1 MSQGAYGQG
10 FVERVVEAC
19 DRVEAGLGPS
29 AAAESVA
36 AKLCEHLFAG
46 VLGYDESSYVRNR
59 AVARL
64 RDDAGNVA
72 ATVAAVGH
80 EGSLEAATDAA
91 FAAAGDEPYVQYV
104 VAASME
110 RLVAYE
116 RVPVEEADAEAETR
130 HGVAATVHTEVP
142 LAEVVTAGRQ
152 GRLSQTLRPGQQLAV
167 AKLTALRP
175 DELSAAERYEEFDA
189 PDRHSVADDDGQG
202 TLVGTLRDC
211 LTDVLVPAVEE
222 AFTDVR
228 GRTDEYEDR
237 EAALEAAVDAAL
249 RGPGDDTAA
258 APARLRLLDHRRD
271 GAGEAVSDLRAA
283 YGTWVRGAGRTG
295 FTPSEN
301 ERAFARV
308 AAFSLLEEAFLVR
321 VAEGMDLREE
331 TLTGDAV
338 ERFEAFA
345 DSFDVDRDVGDL
357 LYVARESFE
366 DLYDRR
372 APPLCDWALDH
383 DAVVEALS
391 RVVWYLDHFA
401 FDVDGGRAAAAY
413 DRLLGVVDLPG
424 IDLDPDDP
432 LPDEV
437 LGRTAFPEGEGALL
451 DPAVGDGRYLLA
463 AAERLTAEGVGSDP
477 GDPDSDH
484 HASEPS
490 DPRDRL
496 RAVRERLVGATPDP
510 LSCRVTETRLLLR
523 LLDDYREAR
532 WEESEFTL
540 DPLRVHLTDP
550 LVRPDA
556 QTTLGA
562 PNEAGG
568 ADPLESEEFAYV
580 VGRFPARL
588 RRDVAEGPAAEAYAE
603 YDAAYYTY
611 DTSALYV
618 ERATDWLAEN
628 GVLSA
633 VVSGRFRDTRF
644 GEKLRERLP
653 QWYRLDEIREVPG
666 TAAGR
671 TPVLLAA
678 RRFRK
683 NEPLVSPAEFEP
695 PTYSFEYAE
704 GLDGESVAVPASLL
718 SGEEWALDAA
728 PTAGVESEADGNTA
742 D

>member
-19 DRVEAGLGPS
+19 DRVEAGLGPD

-36 AKLCEHLFAG
+36 AALCEHLFAG
-46 VLGYDESSYVRNR
+46 VLGYDESRYTRNR
-59 AVARL
+59 AVARF
-64 RDDAGNVA
+64 RDDAGHVA
-72 ATVAAVGH
+72 ATLAAVGRG
-80 EGSLEAATDAA
+80 GSVDAAADAA
-91 FAAAGDEPYVQYV
+91 FAAAGGEPYVQYV
-104 VAASME
+104 VAASTD
-110 RLVAYE
+110 RLLAYE
-116 RVPVEEADAEAETR
+116 RVSEEDAADDAATETH
-130 HGVAATVHTEVP
+130 HGVTATVHTDVP
-142 LAEVVTAGRQ
+142 LDEAIAAGRR

-189 PDRHSVADDDGQG
+189 PERHSVAEDDGLG

-211 LTDVLVPAVEE
+211 VTDVLLPAVEE

-228 GRTDEYEDR
+228 ERTDAYEDR
-237 EAALEAAVDAAL
+237 EGALESAVDSAL

-258 APARLRLLDHRRD
+258 APARLRLLDHRRGAD
-271 GAGEAVSDLRAA
+271 GRAVSDLRAV

-301 ERAFARV
+301 ERAFVRV

-321 VAEGMDLREE
+321 VAEGMSLREE
-331 TLTGDAV
+331 TLSGDAV

-345 DSFDVDRDVGDL
+345 EEFGVERDAGDL
-357 LYVARESFE
+357 LLVARESFSE
-366 DLYDRR
+366 LYDRQ

-383 DAVVEALS
+383 EAVVEALS

-413 DRLLGVVDLPG
+413 DRLLSVLDLPE
-424 IDLDPDDP
+424 IEADATDP
-432 LPDEV
+432 LPDV
-437 LGRTAFPEGEGALL
+437 ALDRTAFPAEPGALL
-451 DPAVGDGRYLLA
+451 DPAVGDGRYLVA
-463 AAERLTAEGVGSDP
+463 AAARLR
-477 GDPDSDH
+477 
-484 HASEPS
+484 ASESEES
-490 DPRDRL
+490 DPRERL
-496 RAVRERLVGATPDP
+496 RTVRERLVGATADP
-510 LSCRVTETRLLLR
+510 LACRVTETRLLLR

-532 WEESEFTL
+532 WEEAGFTL
-540 DPLRVHLTDP
+540 EPLRLHLTDP

-562 PNEAGG
+562 PGEARA
-568 ADPLESEEFAYV
+568 ADPLDSEAFAYV
-580 VGRFPARL
+580 VGAFPARL

-603 YDAAYYTY
+603 YDTAYYTY

-618 ERATDWLAEN
+618 DRAADWLAEN
-628 GVLSA
+628 GTLSA

-653 QWYRLDEIREVPG
+653 QWYRLEEVREVPG

-671 TPVLLAA
+671 TPVLLTA

-683 NEPLVSPAEFEP
+683 NEPLVSAAEYEP

-704 GLDGESVAVPASLL
+704 GLDADSVDVPASLL
-718 SGEEWALDAA
+718 GSDEWALDAA
-728 PTAGVESEADGNTA
+728 PTVDVDAEAEGNTA

>member
-19 DRVEAGLGPS
+19 DRIESGLGPS
-29 AAAESVA
+29 ATAETVA
-36 AKLCEHLFAG
+36 AALCEHLFAG

-59 AVARL
+59 AVARFH
-64 RDDAGNVA
+64 DDAGNVA
-72 ATVAAVGH
+72 ATLASVGRGGDVDAAV
-80 EGSLEAATDAA
+80 DAA
-91 FAAAGDEPYVQYV
+91 FAAAGGEPYVQYV
-104 VAASME
+104 VAASTD

-116 RVPVEEADAEAETR
+116 RVSAAEAAEDADAVTH
-130 HGVAATVHTEVP
+130 HGVTATVHTDVP
-142 LAEVVTAGRQ
+142 LDQVVAAGRR

-189 PDRHSVADDDGQG
+189 PGRHSVADDDGLG

-211 LTDVLVPAVEE
+211 VTDVLVPSVEE
-222 AFTDVR
+222 AFADVR
-228 GRTDEYEDR
+228 GRTDAYEDR
-237 EAALEAAVDAAL
+237 ETVLESAVDAAL

-258 APARLRLLDHRRD
+258 APARLRLLEHRRE
-271 GAGEAVSDLRAA
+271 GAAVSDLRAA
-283 YGTWVRGAGRTG
+283 YGTWVRGANRTG

-301 ERAFARV
+301 ERAFVRV

-331 TLTGDAV
+331 TLTGDSV
-338 ERFEAFA
+338 ERFESFA
-345 DSFDVDRDVGDL
+345 EEFGVERDAGDL
-357 LYVARESFE
+357 LLVARESFA

-372 APPLCDWALDH
+372 APPLCDWALEH

-391 RVVWYLDHFA
+391 RVLWYLDHFA
-401 FDVDGGRAAAAY
+401 FDVDGGRAALAY
-413 DRLLGVVDLPG
+413 DRLLDVLDLPG
-424 IDLDPDDP
+424 IEVDAGDP
-432 LPDEV
+432 LPDAV
-437 LGRTAFPEGEGALL
+437 LDRTAFPADEGTLL

-463 AAERLTAEGVGSDP
+463 AADRLHRPHAASD
-477 GDPDSDH
+477 G
-484 HASEPS
+484 

-496 RAVRERLVGATPDP
+496 REIRERLVGATPDP
-510 LSCRVTETRLLLR
+510 LACRVTETRLLLR
-523 LLDDYREAR
+523 LFDDYREAR
-532 WEESEFTL
+532 WEEAAFTL
-540 DPLRVHLTDP
+540 DTLQVHLTDP

-562 PNEAGG
+562 PGEARA

-588 RRDVAEGPAAEAYAE
+588 RRNIAEGPAAEAYAE
-603 YDAAYYTY
+603 YDTAYYTY

-618 ERATDWLAEN
+618 ERARDWLAEN
-628 GVLSA
+628 GTLSA

-683 NEPLVSPAEFEP
+683 NEPLVSPAEYEP
-695 PTYSFEYAE
+695 PTYTFEYAE
-704 GLDGESVAVPASLL
+704 GLDAESVDVPASLL
-718 SGEEWALDAA
+718 GSDEWALDAA
-728 PTAGVESEADGNTA
+728 PTAGAESETDGNTA